1 MIYSAVAIPEHPLNQ
16 LPSTDDQST
25 APSSPTLKRRL
36 SSSPSPEAPKRPRLD
51 TDHTNGSQQ
60 SLPSSTTAASPPQRK
75 PSSVTPVEEKKRNQ
89 RLFGGLLST
98 LSQTSSTKPQHRR
111 RDEVEARQR
120 ERLRKD
126 TEEREAEARRRKS
139 EIDERRREEQKRW
152 DEEGRE
158 LKWRRTRMMAECLV
172 TESLPPLYW
181 KPWELR
187 DEEKQKIQLRRD
199 EAEETI
205 KREKEKLGLVSPT
218 RAIVETPELGVKASP
233 LHEEDQKSRINGNNS
248 PAQDEH
254 LEAHDEDAGREH
266 TDAKATNGLD
276 RSSEKAPEAVEL
288 DAEPKGKEDDHA
300 GEELVE
306 GNEDDVIY

>member
-1 MIYSAVAIPEHPLNQ
+1 MISSAVAIPEVPPIQ
-16 LPSTDDQST
+16 PPSTDEQST

-60 SLPSSTTAASPPQRK
+60 SPPSSTTAASPPQRK
-75 PSSVTPVEEKKRNQ
+75 PSLVTPVEEKKRNQ

-126 TEEREAEARRRKS
+126 TEEREAETRRRKL
-139 EIDERRREEQKRW
+139 EIDERRREEQKTW
-152 DEEGRE
+152 DGEGRE
-158 LKWRRTRMMAECLV
+158 LRWRRTRMMAECLV

-218 RAIVETPELGVKASP
+218 RAIAEIPELGDKARS
-233 LHEEDQKSRINGNNS
+233 LHEEDQTSKINGNNS
-248 PAQDEH
+248 PDQDKQ
-254 LEAHDEDAGREH
+254 LEAYNNDAGSEQ
-266 TDAKATNGLD
+266 TDAKATNSFES
-276 RSSEKAPEAVEL
+276 SSERMPNAEEPE
-288 DAEPKGKEDDHA
+288 AEPKTKEDDHA

>member
-1 MIYSAVAIPEHPLNQ
+1 MMSSAVAIPDAPLI
-16 LPSTDDQST
+16 LPSSTDDQST

-36 SSSPSPEAPKRPRLD
+36 SSSASPEAPKRPRLD

-60 SLPSSTTAASPPQRK
+60 SPPSSTTAASPPQRK
-75 PSSVTPVEEKKRNQ
+75 PSLVTPVEEKKRNQ

-126 TEEREAEARRRKS
+126 TEEREAETRRRKS

-152 DEEGRE
+152 DGEGRE
-158 LKWRRTRMMAECLV
+158 LRWRRTRMMAECLV

-187 DEEKQKIQLRRD
+187 DEEKQKIQLQRD

-205 KREKEKLGLVSPT
+205 KREKEKLGFGSPT
-218 RAIVETPELGVKASP
+218 RAVAETPEIGGKAHF
-233 LHEEDQKSRINGNNS
+233 LHEEDQTSKINGNNS
-248 PAQDEH
+248 LAQDEH
-254 LEAHDEDAGREH
+254 LEAHNEDAGRNH
-266 TDAKATNGLD
+266 TDEKATNGLE
-276 RSSEKAPEAVEL
+276 RSSEKVPEAVNL